1 VLFVIVLP
9 FLGVLVYLIAR
20 GKSMQHR
27 AAAQAVQR
35 EQATGSYIQE
45 VASTGSASPADELAK
60 LGQLRDSAVITAEE
74 FAAQ

>member
-1 VLFVIVLP
+1 
-9 FLGVLVYLIAR
+9 
-20 GKSMQHR
+20 
-27 AAAQAVQR
+27 VQR
-35 EQATGSYIQE
+35 EQVTGSYIQE